1 MVIAVQS
8 AACKGAGPGWA
19 TATAA
24 GPPSSA
30 AAQATAAKLRKR
42 AWLDMSS
49 PPENAQ
55 ISPRFGRRLGAPQ
68 PRGGNVHPGPQEFM
82 RDSEEFTRCSSQAVE
97 RACVGRDELVPMV
110 TSVILP
116 QPVPGAAAII
126 WAHRGA
132 SADAP
137 ENTLAAFALAQDQQ
151 ADGIELD
158 TYRSADGD
166 VVVIHGQTLDRT
178 FPGATGEVTSCT
190 TAQLEALGVPT
201 LAQVLEATTIPI
213 NVELKDTSVRDQGLP
228 AAAATQVLRSGA
240 SDRVVF
246 SSFNPVGLLGVRE
259 VLPEAELAVLLPE
272 QGLSVLPQAVEM
284 FGGKPTED
292 PYAWLVDNAI
302 PTVHLHRDSIDRATV
317 SACAERG
324 LHVRAWTVD
333 DPERAAE
340 LVGLGVRDLIT
351 NRPAMIRQALAAR

>member
-1 MVIAVQS
+1 
-8 AACKGAGPGWA
+8 
-19 TATAA
+19 
-24 GPPSSA
+24 
-30 AAQATAAKLRKR
+30 
-42 AWLDMSS
+42 
-49 PPENAQ
+49 
-55 ISPRFGRRLGAPQ
+55 
-68 PRGGNVHPGPQEFM
+68 
-82 RDSEEFTRCSSQAVE
+82 
-97 RACVGRDELVPMV
+97 MV